1 MHPAWHDE
9 PVKAEELEL
18 VVVRLP
24 LVAPFATSFGVQRD
38 RQALLVRVRSDLGEG
53 WGECVAAEQPGYND
67 EYLAAARHVIVEHLA
82 PLVGAA
88 GDVTADAI
96 GAALAPV
103 PGHRMAKAAL
113 EMAVLD
119 AELKAAGVPLSRH
132 LGGERDAVD
141 SGVSVGVDEGVD
153 ALLDAVG
160 RYLDAGYRRVKVK
173 IWPGFD
179 VAPVRAVRKRFGDD
193 LLLQVDANS
202 AYRADDVEGLIA
214 LDAFELLLVEQPLA
228 PDDLVG
234 HARLAERM
242 RTPICLDESIISVHA
257 LHAAL
262 ELRACSIVNI
272 KPGRVGGL
280 LEARRIHDAC
290 RAAGVPVWCGG
301 MLETG
306 LGRAANVALASLPGF
321 TLPGDLSAS
330 DRYFERD
337 ITEPFVLD
345 DGRLPVPTGPGIGVE
360 PIPSHLEAVTE
371 HTETVRVT

>member
-9 PVKAEELEL
+9 PVKVEELEL

-214 LDAFELLLVEQPLA
+214 LDAFGLLLVEQPLA